1 MVQSNK
7 FLRVF
12 IMTVAVL
19 GGTLFSSADPLP
31 GTDPIIF
38 QVGWQN
44 PTTGSGENPR
54 SPIEPPQASI
64 DDHTFY
70 LNEVHA
76 GFTLYLVDNSGEEPM
91 VVYQVAIPANV
102 YSVVLPAT
110 FIGTYE
116 LQLHNGGDY
125 YFYSEIELE

>member
-1 MVQSNK
+1 MKKK
-7 FLRVF
+7 FF
-12 IMTVAVL
+12 ILMCIMAL
-19 GGTLFSSADPLP
+19 GEAISFAQEPLP
-31 GTDPIIF
+31 NFETELILQIGYTDP
-38 QVGWQN
+38 
-44 PTTGSGENPR
+44 TGSSGEHPR

-125 YFYSEIELE
+125 YFYSEIEL

>member
-1 MVQSNK
+1 MKK
-7 FLRVF
+7 FFAVLLF
-12 IMTVAVL
+12 VL
-19 GGTLFSSADPLP
+19 GGALFSYAQQVLP
-31 GTDPIIF
+31 GESITFGVANDDGEIF
-38 QVGWQN
+38 H
-44 PTTGSGENPR
+44 GEFPR

>member
-1 MVQSNK
+1 MMK
-7 FLRVF
+7 KLLITFGL
-12 IMTVAVL
+12 IMGVL
-19 GGTLFSSADPLP
+19 SMQAQDVILGDIINLNVGIEDP
-31 GTDPIIF
+31 
-38 QVGWQN
+38 
-44 PTTGSGENPR
+44 TGAHGENPR

-76 GFTLYLVDNSGEEPM
+76 GFTLCLVDNSGEEPM

-116 LQLHNGGDY
+116 LQLHNGGNY